1 MTLVLVHGNPET
13 AAIWNDLIPL
23 LDDDDVQAVSPPGF
37 GSPLPDNF
45 DATSDAYVEWL
56 AAELSHFNSPV
67 DLLGHDWGGGHVV
80 RLACERPDLIRSWVS
95 DILGVFT
102 PEYVWHDRAQ
112 VWQTPGAGE
121 EAVAAMVSAD
131 PTDTSTRYQSLGMS
145 ADIANQVANGVNAD
159 MARAI
164 LSLYRSAA
172 QPIVGNLFPTLA
184 NASARPGLAIIAT
197 ADPFVGGELLGRKA
211 AEQASADVGILAGEG
226 HWWMCSNPQA
236 GANLIN
242 NFLANLDEGN

>member
-80 RLACERPDLIRSWVS
+80 RLACERPDLIRSWAS

>member
-1 MTLVLVHGNPET
+1 
-13 AAIWNDLIPL
+13 
-23 LDDDDVQAVSPPGF
+23 
-37 GSPLPDNF
+37 
-45 DATSDAYVEWL
+45 
-56 AAELSHFNSPV
+56 
-67 DLLGHDWGGGHVV
+67 
-80 RLACERPDLIRSWVS
+80 
-95 DILGVFT
+95 
-102 PEYVWHDRAQ
+102 
-112 VWQTPGAGE
+112 
-121 EAVAAMVSAD
+121 
-131 PTDTSTRYQSLGMS
+131 
-145 ADIANQVANGVNAD
+145 

>member
-80 RLACERPDLIRSWVS
+80 RLACERPDLIRSWAS

-121 EAVAAMVSAD
+121 EAVATMVSAD
-131 PTDTSTRYQSLGMS
+131 PIDTSTRYQSLGMS

>member
-13 AAIWNDLIPL
+13 AAVWNDLIPL
-23 LDDDDVQAVSPPGF
+23 LDDDDVQTLSPPGF

-56 AAELSHFNSPV
+56 AAELSQFSSPV
-67 DLLGHDWGGGHVV
+67 DLIGHDWGGGHVV
-80 RLACERPDLIRSWVS
+80 RLACERPDLIRSWAS

-112 VWQTPGAGE
+112 IWQTPKVGE
-121 EAVAAMVSAD
+121 EAVAAMVSTD
-131 PTDTSTRYQSLGMS
+131 PVETSTRYQSLGMS
-145 ADIANQVANGVNAD
+145 ADIASQVANGVNAD
-159 MARAI
+159 MAKAI

-172 QPIVGNLFPTLA
+172 QPIVGNLFPTLT
-184 NASARPGLAIIAT
+184 NASVRPGLAIIAT
-197 ADPFVGGELLGRKA
+197 ADPFVGGELLARKA
-211 AEQASADVGILAGEG
+211 AEQAGAEVGILTDEG

-236 GANLIN
+236 GADLIN
-242 NFLANLDEGN
+242 SFLANLDDNN

>member
-23 LDDDDVQAVSPPGF
+23 LDDDDVQTLSPPGF

-45 DATSDAYVEWL
+45 DATSDAYVKWL
-56 AAELSHFNSPV
+56 ASELSNFDSPV

-80 RLACERPDLIRSWVS
+80 RLACERPDLIRSWAS

-112 VWQTPGAGE
+112 IWQTPDAGE

-131 PTDTSTRYQSLGMS
+131 PADTAARYQSLGMS
-145 ADIANQVANGVNAD
+145 TDIANKVADGVNSD

-172 QPIVGNLFPTLA
+172 QPIVGDFFSTLA

-197 ADPFVGGELLGRKA
+197 DDPFVGGELLGRKA
-211 AEQASADVGILAGEG
+211 ATQASAEVGILAGEG
-226 HWWMCSNPQA
+226 HWWMCSNPEA
-236 GANLIN
+236 GASLIN
-242 NFLANLDEGN
+242 SFLKKLNNDN